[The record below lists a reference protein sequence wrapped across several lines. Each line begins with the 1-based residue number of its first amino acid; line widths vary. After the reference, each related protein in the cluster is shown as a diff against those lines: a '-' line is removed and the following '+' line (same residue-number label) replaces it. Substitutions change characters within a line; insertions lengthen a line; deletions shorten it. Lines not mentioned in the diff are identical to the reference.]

1 MNFSQLLTAEKITN
15 ELSSVFGFSTIQ
27 ELIDFANSN
36 QEYFWQ
42 EIKAR
47 KIDLEKETLKTK

>member
-1 MNFSQLLTAEKITN
+1 MNFTQLKKAL
-15 ELSSVFGFSTIQ
+15 ELFQDLQCFGFSTIQ

-36 QEYFWQ
+36 PDYFWQ

-47 KIDLEKETLKTK
+47 KIDLEKETQKTK